1 MSGVDVRS
9 SSVRRRWREVG
20 LVALGVVLH
29 SVYMLS
35 IFDIYFKSP
44 IVHGMDPVSPRFS
57 SPPPASRLVLLIG
70 KPLATSSSSLD
81 LKLR

>member
-1 MSGVDVRS
+1 MSGVDVGS
-9 SSVRRRWREVG
+9 SSERRRAEMG

-44 IVHGMDPVSPRFS
+44 IVHGMDPVSPRFAS
-57 SPPPASRLVLLIG
+57 APPASRLVLLVG
-70 KPLATSSSSLD
+70 K
-81 LKLR
+81 

>member
-1 MSGVDVRS
+1 MIGVDVRS
-9 SSVRRRWREVG
+9 SLERRRRRMREVG

-57 SPPPASRLVLLIG
+57 SPPPASRLVLLVG
-70 KPLATSSSSLD
+70 KPLAHLI
-81 LKLR
+81 

>member
-1 MSGVDVRS
+1 MIGVDVRS
-9 SSVRRRWREVG
+9 SLERRRRREVG

-57 SPPPASRLVLLIG
+57 SPPPASRLVLLVG
-70 KPLATSSSSLD
+70 KPLAHLI
-81 LKLR
+81 